1 MSFKN
6 GYLTEKLKGEI
17 ESEVSATIKFV
28 MFELERLAALPPEI
42 ACEPVAFNE
51 ARRAVIRKIWN
62 LSKVAISYGGQV
74 EQ

>member
-28 MFELERLAALPPEI
+28 MFELERLAGLPPDI
-42 ACEPVAFNE
+42 AAEPVSFNE
-51 ARRAVIRKIWN
+51 ARRAVIRKIWT
-62 LSKVAISYGGQV
+62 LSKECIRYGNSTV
-74 EQ
+74 E